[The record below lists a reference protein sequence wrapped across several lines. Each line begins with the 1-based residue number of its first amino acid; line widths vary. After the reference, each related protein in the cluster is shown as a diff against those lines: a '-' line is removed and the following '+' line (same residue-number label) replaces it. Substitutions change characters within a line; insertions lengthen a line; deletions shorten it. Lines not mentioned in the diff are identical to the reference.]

1 MDTNMARQ
9 DVLITPLKSFSAKCS
24 YGSTFCKRP
33 IEIQILVKDDI
44 ITDIG
49 ASSECIYSQICLNT
63 IRNMAIGNDI
73 NLAWNITGDDVK
85 ENMKNDV
92 GESDCMECDT
102 YAVAAFKL
110 ALRNYEKGV

>member
-9 DVLITPLKSFSAKCS
+9 DVLITPLEKFSAKCV

-49 ASSECIYSQICLNT
+49 ASSECSYSQMCLNT

-73 NLAWNITGDDVK
+73 NLAWSITGEDVK
-85 ENMKNDV
+85 GNMKNDF
-92 GESDCMECDT
+92 GKSDCEECDT